1 MSIQKRQCQAGAL
14 LRCYPSLHLRRP
26 CWCLAHSWQLC
37 VLRSAPTLTSVHW
50 PLVLSCVPACLPA
63 KRICWCSKK
72 AEVASWGAG
81 VKLLSSKHLYCST
94 GVCRR
99 NCLQLCCSS
108 PPPPS
113 SHWLQLVFPLY
124 CLWLHC
130 NGRCSIFVL
139 HLIIFWR
146 PLDIISHCI
155 GGGLAEMMGDISC
168 PSSGMGF
175 AGLAPSFHI
184 V

>member
-1 MSIQKRQCQAGAL
+1 MSIQKRQRQAGAL
-14 LRCYPSLHLRRP
+14 LWCYPSLHCRRP

-37 VLRSAPTLTSVHW
+37 VLFCSHSHISASAFG
-50 PLVLSCVPACLPA
+50 PLLCAC

-99 NCLQLCCSS
+99 NCLQFCCSS

-124 CLWLHC
+124 CLWLRC

-139 HLIIFWR
+139 HLITFWR